1 MNSISTT
8 HQLKRHLGLDGA
20 WSAEDERLAAV
31 LVAATAQIERLA
43 GRWFMPRRAT
53 IHHQVARTDRG
64 HLTLKADLLDLHSV
78 TTPDGIAL
86 DAAILRTEQ
95 GALYFDMGHALGVH
109 IAAGAELAITALWGW
124 HPEPATAWR
133 WSGDNVMDMM
143 LWPGV
148 PMITVSSATGAAPD
162 GTTPRF
168 QVGQLLRIGDEILQL
183 VGIVPG
189 TGGGDGL
196 LVRRAANG
204 TATAMHEHD
213 AQIMRYQPPADIAQI
228 ALRWA
233 AWLYQEPDKPALT
246 MTPAALLSALLPL
259 RRLTA

>member
-8 HQLKRHLGLDGA
+8 HQLKRHLGLDVAG
-20 WSAEDERLAAV
+20 SAEDERLTAA

-43 GRWFMPRRAT
+43 ARWFMPRRAT
-53 IHHQVARTDRG
+53 IYHQVARADRH

-86 DAAILRTEQ
+86 TSAITRTEQ
-95 GALYFDMGHALGVH
+95 GALHFDAAHPLSAH
-109 IAAGAELAITALWGW
+109 IAPDTVLAISAVWAW

-133 WSGDNVMDMM
+133 WSGDSVLDAM

-148 PMITVSSATGAAPD
+148 PVIAVSSATASAPD

-168 QVGQLLRIGDEILQL
+168 QVGQLLRIGDEMMSLM
-183 VGIVPG
+183 GIMPG
-189 TGGGDGL
+189 MGAGDGL
-196 LVRRAANG
+196 LVGRGVNG
-204 TATAMHEHD
+204 TVSAAHTHD
-213 AQIMRYQPPADIAQI
+213 AQIERYQPPADIAQL

-233 AWLYQEPDKPALT
+233 AWLYQEPDQPALT
-246 MTPAALLSALLPL
+246 PTPPALLSALSPL